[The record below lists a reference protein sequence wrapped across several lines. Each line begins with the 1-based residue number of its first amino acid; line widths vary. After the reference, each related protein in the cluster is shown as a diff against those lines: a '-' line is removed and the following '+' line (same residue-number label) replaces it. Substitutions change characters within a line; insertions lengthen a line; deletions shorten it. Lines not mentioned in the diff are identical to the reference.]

1 MDQPIKFT
9 FEIGD
14 YDELEA
20 QKLERWR
27 TMTKQERLD
36 ESVKL
41 LKIWWGDR
49 ESTLKGTCRVTA
61 IPPR

>member
-14 YDELEA
+14 YDKLEA

-36 ESVKL
+36 EYVKL
-41 LKIWWGDR
+41 LKIWLG
-49 ESTLKGTCRVTA
+49 G
-61 IPPR
+61 P